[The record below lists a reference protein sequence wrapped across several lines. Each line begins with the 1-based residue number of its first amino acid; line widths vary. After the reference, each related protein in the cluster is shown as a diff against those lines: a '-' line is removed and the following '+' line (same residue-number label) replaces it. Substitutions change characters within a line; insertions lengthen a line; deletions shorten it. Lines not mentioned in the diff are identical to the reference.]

1 MQTRHRLIG
10 GLILAL
16 SLPAAAAPVPPET
29 PLIVDGPITVDAA
42 DFEGNILRIPEK
54 NRGEFRMSYERV
66 AAVVDNVFVARAL
79 AAKARQ
85 AGLDQDP
92 AVQRRLT
99 QLQDAFLA
107 DLYAQRME
115 RDAPKVD
122 LEARARELYKVDEA
136 KYVAPEQVYLQQVLI
151 TLNGRTREMALERAR
166 KVYEEAK
173 AGKEDFLALAAR
185 YSEDPDMKRNGGD
198 LGYNGKNSY
207 PVPVAKAVATVNVKG
222 QILEPIESERG
233 FHVVRFIDRQNQ
245 EPLKFEAV
253 KRKIIEA
260 ERDKLNKKRLE
271 ELLDSVRKAPTV
283 VVHAGNVEKLVIP
296 VDPAKLQQAVDAAS
310 KR

>member
-1 MQTRHRLIG
+1 MQIKHRLIG
-10 GLILAL
+10 TLVLAL
-16 SLPAAAAPVPPET
+16 SLPAVAAPVAPET
-29 PLIVDGPITVDAA
+29 PLIVDGPVTVDAA
-42 DFEGNILRIPEK
+42 DFEGNILRIPE
-54 NRGEFRMSYERV
+54 NRRGEFRMSYDRV
-66 AAVVDNVFVARAL
+66 AAVVDNIFVARAL

-107 DLYAQRME
+107 DLYVQRME
-115 RDAPKVD
+115 RDAPKAD
-122 LEARARELYKVDEA
+122 FEPRARELYKMDQA
-136 KYVAPEQVYLQQVLI
+136 KYMAPEQVYTQQILI

-166 KVYEEAK
+166 KVYDEAK

-198 LGYNGKNSY
+198 VGYNAKDSF
-207 PVPVAKAVATVNVKG
+207 PAAVAKAVATANVKG
-222 QILEPIESERG
+222 QVLEPIESERG
-233 FHVVRFIDRQNQ
+233 FHVVRFIDRQKE

-253 KRKIIEA
+253 KKKLIAVET
-260 ERDKLNKKRLE
+260 DKFNKKRLE
-271 ELLDSVRKAPTV
+271 DLLESVRKTPTV
-283 VVHAGNVEKLVIP
+283 VVHPENVEKLVIP
-296 VDPAKLQQAVDAAS
+296 VDPAKLQQAVEAAS